1 MNQPLDQD
9 YCRRNYFNKK
19 TQIWGLTIW
28 RQISKKILTRLRKSS
43 LTPVSWRM
51 KVEKYD
57 IKKEKI
63 ELLEKIHEGLDIEK
77 NHEIKDC
84 LECS

>member
-1 MNQPLDQD
+1 
-9 YCRRNYFNKK
+9 
-19 TQIWGLTIW
+19 
-28 RQISKKILTRLRKSS
+28 
-43 LTPVSWRM
+43 M